1 MGEPVNGPGLV
12 LWDVD
17 GTLLDPAGF
26 GRDAMHTAFERLYG
40 RPVTTQVAFAGRTDR
55 AIVRDLLAQLGSG
68 HTTADATSDATTD
81 TTSDTTSAEFQDLA
95 GAIAEEQRDDFL
107 AGGGRVLPGAA
118 EALAALAALPG
129 LVQSVLTG
137 NARRIGLVKLAAA
150 GLTDR
155 LDLDVAAF
163 GDHHLV
169 RADLVDVARNL
180 ATRKYGVA
188 FPPEA
193 VVLVGDTPLD
203 VQAALARG
211 ATAVA
216 VATGSFGEAELK
228 AAGAH
233 TVLPD
238 LTDLPRFLAAV
249 RPAPPR
255 R

>member
-1 MGEPVNGPGLV
+1 MGDPAGNPSSGPVNVPGLV

-26 GRDAMHTAFERLYG
+26 GRGAMHTAFERLFG

-68 HTTADATSDATTD
+68 HATADA
-81 TTSDTTSAEFQDLA
+81 TSAEFQDLA
-95 GAIAEEQRDDFL
+95 GAIAEEQRDGFL
-107 AGGGRVLPGAA
+107 ARGGRVLPGAA
-118 EALAALAALPG
+118 EALAALAGLPG

-169 RADLVDVARNL
+169 RADLVDVARDL
-180 ATRKYGVA
+180 AARKYGVA

-216 VATGSFGEAELK
+216 VATGSFGEEELK

-238 LTDLPRFLAAV
+238 LTDLPRLLAAL
-249 RPAPPR
+249 RA
-255 R
+255 